1 MNSKLTALLC
11 GLLTA
16 ALFTCAQEKKA
27 KSKDFKY
34 GKISP
39 AEFEIKASGADSA
52 ASAMVLFDVGKGWFE
67 LNPKTGDFMYVME
80 RHTRYKIFNKDG
92 YDYANLEL
100 EFYRKNGTETALE
113 QMDGA
118 TYSMENGKITVN
130 KINKESKFTEKQDE
144 SYTVK
149 KFTLPNVKE
158 GTIIEYKY
166 RLKSDFIF
174 TLRPW
179 NFQREIPTLYSEY
192 QITIPEW
199 YKYRVT
205 AGGYIYLNA
214 KEERINE
221 SFSTPKGPGMF
232 SLGCLKMNYHADSVP
247 ALKTES
253 FVTSMRDHI
262 SRVGFELT
270 SITVP
275 GRVYQEFTNTWPQL
289 IKGLKTDENFGGFIS
304 RKSHIKTLIKSIVKV
319 NTNPDT
325 TLQLIFNYVKN
336 NIKWNDYYH
345 FYSSDVNPKTIFEK
359 KTGNSADINLSLY
372 MLLAEAGI
380 PASPVLLSTR
390 DNGAHPGLPMLSVFN
405 NVIVVAV
412 VGDKQILLDATD
424 KNHFPGLISYDD
436 LNHDG
441 FQLDLAQEDG
451 KWISL
456 DDKNLSRKVITYALS
471 LSDENK
477 MTGKLYMSSTNYE
490 GLNRRNKYLSATNE
504 EDFLKNY
511 KADKTGLAI
520 KNYQIGNLTN
530 LSEPLTETMD
540 VLIED
545 NVEEAGNLAYFTP
558 LLFEKTKEN
567 PFKLEDRKFPVDF
580 GYATEEIYRIT
591 IDIPK
596 NYQLDKGP
604 KNEKVILPDESA
616 SFSFIF
622 ASDAGKIMVTSKIT
636 LKKPVYTNEEY
647 IHLKELFKNIVRKQS
662 EQIVLK
668 KI

>member
-1 MNSKLTALLC
+1 MNTKITALLC
-11 GLLTA
+11 WLLTA
-16 ALFTCAQEKKA
+16 ALFTCAQEKKV
-27 KSKDFKY
+27 KPKDFKY

-39 AEFEIKASGADSA
+39 AEFDIKASGADSA

-67 LNPKTGDFMYVME
+67 LNQKTGDFMYVME

-92 YDYANLEL
+92 YDYANLQLEL
-100 EFYRKNGTETALE
+100 YRKNGSESSLV

-118 TYSMENGKITVN
+118 TYTMDNGKMTID
-130 KINKESKFTEKQDE
+130 KINKESKFTEKQDKN
-144 SYTVK
+144 YTVK
-149 KFTLPNVKE
+149 KFALPNVKE
-158 GTIIEYKY
+158 GSVIEYKY
-166 RLKSDFIF
+166 RVKSDFIF
-174 TLRPW
+174 TLRSW

-205 AGGYIYLNA
+205 GGGYVFLNPRQ
-214 KEERINE
+214 ERTNE
-221 SFSTPKGPGMF
+221 TFSTSSGLAT
-232 SLGCLKMNYHADSVP
+232 LGCLKMNYHADSVP
-247 ALKTES
+247 ALKQES
-253 FVTSMRDHI
+253 FVTTMRDHI

-270 SITVP
+270 SVTIP
-275 GRVYQEFTNTWPQL
+275 GQVYREFTNTWPQL
-289 IKGLKTDENFGGFIS
+289 IKSLKNDENFGGFIN
-304 RKSHIKTLIKSIVKV
+304 RKSHIKTLVKSIIKD

-336 NIKWNDYYH
+336 NVKWNDEH
-345 FYSSDVNPKTIFEK
+345 NIFTSDVNPKTVFEK

-372 MLLAEAGI
+372 MLLTEAGI
-380 PASPVLLSTR
+380 TCSPVMLSTR

-405 NVIVVAV
+405 NVIVLAIA
-412 VGDKQILLDATD
+412 GDKQILLDATD

-436 LNHDG
+436 LNHEG
-441 FQLDLAQEDG
+441 FQIDLAQENG
-451 KWISL
+451 KWTSL
-456 DDKNLSRKVITYALS
+456 EDNNMSRKVITYALS
-471 LSDENK
+471 LSEENK

-490 GLNRRNKYLSATNE
+490 GLNRRNKYLSATDQD
-504 EDFLKNY
+504 DFLKDY

-540 VLIED
+540 VIIED

-591 IDIPK
+591 VDIPK

-622 ASDAGKIMVTSKIT
+622 ASDASKIMVTSKIT
-636 LKKPVYTNEEY
+636 FKKPVYTNEEY
-647 IHLKELFKNIVRKQS
+647 THLKELFKNIVRKQS